1 MKLLLKRT
9 YVLLAYFFSI
19 FVLSYIHFANDALT
33 KTQLFKEFWFIYLV
47 IAVVLASAMKIDIS
61 K

>member
-1 MKLLLKRT
+1 MKLILKRI
-9 YVLLAYFFSI
+9 YVFLAYFFSI
-19 FVLSYIHFANDALT
+19 TILLYIPFANEALT
-33 KTQLFKEFWFIYLV
+33 EIQLFKEFWFIYLV

>member
-19 FVLSYIHFANDALT
+19 FVLSYIHFANDVLT

>member
-19 FVLSYIHFANDALT
+19 FVLSYIHFANGVLT
-33 KTQLFKEFWFIYLV
+33 KPQLFKELWFIYLV
-47 IAVVLASAMKIDIS
+47 VVIVLSSAATIDIS

>member
-19 FVLSYIHFANDALT
+19 FVLLFIHLANDALT

-47 IAVVLASAMKIDIS
+47 VVIVLSSTATIDIS

>member
-1 MKLLLKRT
+1 MKLPLKRT

-19 FVLSYIHFANDALT
+19 FVLSYTHFANDALT

-47 IAVVLASAMKIDIS
+47 VVIVLSSAATIDIS